1 VPASETKE
9 EGKTGRAQ
17 KRVCPACEE
26 SGHQRICCPKLS
38 SEQRAEYESRCGNL
52 QLLADSLEKA
62 EHVKEVLPSGQAS
75 ASDKVLAAGYKAA
88 EANVRTK
95 LHEILKELGMQ
106 SFIIAA
112 PAAAVAEAKEDAK
125 AKAKAKAEAEK
136 AEKLAAKAAA
146 QAEAKAKAK
155 AEAEPKEDAKAKAK
169 AKATMKTFLA
179 TAAKAK
185 AKSIAKAKEPP
196 EMRSERSIS
205 EGPAKGWSV
214 SISSTGSESHSFMYR
229 EPSSVDWMGDK
240 EASQAASSEVWA
252 RLQVVCGEMASK
264 WPPSQMPAPAAPE
277 KKRKASVGKSKP
289 APYPEEVREILQG
302 PAKGWRVRGK
312 AYKDATQYFVRKPGS
327 SFWETR
333 SAALQDADDQIHQ
346 AVEQERLM
354 VQELLQK
361 RVELAKNGQDPIE
374 VSGSQSDSEPAP
386 EPVPERAEPK
396 VPEHPEPKRS
406 GIKRLRIVTA
416 PAPVEKETIEI
427 GNSQDDPAQ
436 ENGTSPAR
444 HSKRSGDDA
453 QAELS
458 HITQGA
464 AMGWTVQV
472 NLPPKGPSRWL
483 FRRPQ
488 GTKYERLAAIRQGL
502 GLAVV
507 AALEAEQASMA
518 ARIGSDAGPE
528 PLASAPQ
535 RSLQHV
541 SSSPRQKAAQ
551 KETEQTF
558 IESVSSRGRKRYIR
572 VLDSTANKRKAPVR
586 SATPPPAAVEPQDV
600 S

>member
-1 VPASETKE
+1 LK
-9 EGKTGRAQ
+9 
-17 KRVCPACEE
+17 
-26 SGHQRICCPKLS
+26 
-38 SEQRAEYESRCGNL
+38 
-52 QLLADSLEKA
+52 
-62 EHVKEVLPSGQAS
+62 PSGISSLDDVFGFKAS
-75 ASDKVLAAGYKAA
+75 CRSQLICLEVWITALGVKA
-88 EANVRTK
+88 K
-95 LHEILKELGMQ
+95 SK
-106 SFIIAA
+106 S
-112 PAAAVAEAKEDAK
+112 KSK
-125 AKAKAKAEAEK
+125 AKAKA
-136 AEKLAAKAAA
+136 
-146 QAEAKAKAK
+146 
-155 AEAEPKEDAKAKAK
+155 
-169 AKATMKTFLA
+169 
-179 TAAKAK
+179 
-185 AKSIAKAKEPP
+185 PP

-214 SISSTGSESHSFMYR
+214 SIDSTGRIFMYR
-229 EPSSVDWMGDK
+229 EPSSIDWMGDD
-240 EASQAASSEVWA
+240 EASKAANSEVWA
-252 RLQVVCGEMASK
+252 RLQVVRGEMASK
-264 WPPSQMPAPAAPE
+264 WSPSQMPAPAAPG
-277 KKRKASVGKSKP
+277 KKRKAPVGKAKPAKP

-302 PAKGWRVRGK
+302 PAKGWMVRGK
-312 AYKDATQYFVRKPGS
+312 AYKDQSQYFVRKPGS

-333 SAALQDADDQIHQ
+333 SAALQDADDQTRE
-346 AVEQERLM
+346 AVEQERLK

-361 RVELAKNGQDPIE
+361 RAELAQNGQDAIE
-374 VSGSQSDSEPAP
+374 ISASQSDPEPAP
-386 EPVPERAEPK
+386 EP

-427 GNSQDDPAQ
+427 GNSQDDPVQ
-436 ENGTSPAR
+436 EENGTSAAG
-444 HSKRSGDDA
+444 HSKSSKDDA

-488 GTKYERLAAIRQGL
+488 GTKYERLGAIRQGL
-502 GLAVV
+502 DLAVL

-518 ARIGSDAGPE
+518 ARIGSDAGADP
-528 PLASAPQ
+528 PASAPQ

-572 VLDSTANKRKAPVR
+572 VMDSTNKRKAPVR
-586 SATPPPAAVEPQDV
+586 SATPQPAAVEPQDV